1 MTKCREM
8 HCVCN
13 VPSYTTCRL
22 LIHHTTT
29 ESIITKYTAEIIALV
44 MGEAQ
49 WVVLQVFD
57 LSGGGLTGPHW
68 LTTPLLA
75 TVKFGLGVGFHPPG
89 LHSLLLSSVSNC

>member
-57 LSGGGLTGPHW
+57 LSGGGVNRSPLVDDPLTGDCKVWSGGRIP
-68 LTTPLLA
+68 PS
-75 TVKFGLGVGFHPPG
+75 GFAFPT
-89 LHSLLLSSVSNC
+89 SEQC